1 MVFLGSG
8 ESRSLFLLGG
18 RKIALLGDFHSEL
31 IIPAEMSGNELH
43 ASE

>member
-1 MVFLGSG
+1 MFLGSG

-18 RKIALLGDFHSEL
+18 TKIALFSDFCSEW